1 MKKVFSLVTLL
12 VVFGASNLYA
22 ANFAVITS
30 PPTLLNLV
38 LLFTAIAC
46 IGASVKILSALKGGQ
61 LFKSWQVFFLAFV
74 VLSLC
79 QIASLL
85 NDFEILAVPSVVY
98 PALLLLS
105 FGLFF
110 YGVFETKKT
119 LG

>member
-1 MKKVFSLVTLL
+1 MKKVFTLVTLL
-12 VVFGASNLYA
+12 TVFGASNLYA

-38 LLFTAIAC
+38 ILFTAVAC
-46 IGASVKILSALKGGQ
+46 IAVSVKVLSAVKGGQ
-61 LFKSWQVFFLAFV
+61 LFKSWQVFFLAFI

-79 QIASLL
+79 QLASLL

-105 FGLFF
+105 FALFF